1 MKQPRVQPER
11 GNGRGWLFSFL
22 MVSSLVAGIV
32 IIFFIATNTLSHRS
46 TILALERNQIQL
58 AGNLTELRL
67 QTLNQL
73 QQENQLD
80 SIIAAEQAQI
90 PIILQKIIDIEC
102 TGVKFINGVPP
113 NPVDRNLNVTG
124 DGGIEVIAYPN
135 ALVVNASGLNDQ
147 YQSEQQSINTLFS
160 MTMMTQMAIDVLS
173 TEIIR
178 SVNHQTPFPVNS
190 SNIDVDG
197 VCGTSVYAT
206 ANGTVTVDTCD
217 LQNNV
222 TGAFAGI
229 SFDFTTVDAELDQ
242 LLLDVAVTRNNS
254 AALLADAIATEDTAI
269 YTVNNASTVANNF
282 DLLAGAGI
290 GITNSTLESNTIEM
304 RNTGVFGLNG
314 YNVSRN
320 MDIVPGYGI
329 EYVNQTRGNITYRN
343 KFYSPPCETLS
354 TGVTTFT
361 YFPTTG
367 TAWQPLIQ
375 SWTPEVFTPTGCYPN
390 TIFQPIFVGPN
401 GYGVFNMPK
410 GIWTLSV
417 VMVIFSVDGVNLQ
430 LSFGFNSAFYTIPF
444 NSVSYDQMPTATTYL
459 YMQYQYELTLS
470 SLEIPEG
477 TQFSLHYQSY
487 GGTPVTSTVFY
498 TEFKMIRVNEIK
510 GT

>member
-269 YTVNNASTVANNF
+269 YTVNNA
-282 DLLAGAGI
+282 D
-290 GITNSTLESNTIEM
+290 
-304 RNTGVFGLNG
+304 
-314 YNVSRN
+314 Y
-320 MDIVPGYGI
+320 
-329 EYVNQTRGNITYRN
+329 RG
-343 KFYSPPCETLS
+343 K
-354 TGVTTFT
+354 
-361 YFPTTG
+361 
-367 TAWQPLIQ
+367 
-375 SWTPEVFTPTGCYPN
+375 
-390 TIFQPIFVGPN
+390 
-401 GYGVFNMPK
+401 
-410 GIWTLSV
+410 
-417 VMVIFSVDGVNLQ
+417 Q
-430 LSFGFNSAFYTIPF
+430 L
-444 NSVSYDQMPTATTYL
+444 
-459 YMQYQYELTLS
+459 
-470 SLEIPEG
+470 
-477 TQFSLHYQSY
+477 
-487 GGTPVTSTVFY
+487 
-498 TEFKMIRVNEIK
+498 
-510 GT
+510 